1 MNPFTDHPHAV
12 GETYR
17 QHLGVATRFGFA
29 RILGGLASVIH
40 GLCPWLF
47 QTTGSRTVKRL
58 YNRLTGRGPAEA
70 GYGDW
75 EGAGV

>member
-1 MNPFTDHPHAV
+1 MNPFTDHPRSV
-12 GETYR
+12 GESYGK
-17 QHLGVATRFGFA
+17 HLGVATSFGVTM
-29 RILGGLASVIH
+29 ILGGLASVIH

-47 QTTGSRTVKRL
+47 PTTGSRTIRKL

>member
-1 MNPFTDHPHAV
+1 MNPFTDHPRSV
-12 GETYR
+12 GESYGK
-17 QHLGVATRFGFA
+17 HLGVATSFGVTM
-29 RILGGLASVIH
+29 ILGGLASVIH

-47 QTTGSRTVKRL
+47 PTTGSRTIKKL